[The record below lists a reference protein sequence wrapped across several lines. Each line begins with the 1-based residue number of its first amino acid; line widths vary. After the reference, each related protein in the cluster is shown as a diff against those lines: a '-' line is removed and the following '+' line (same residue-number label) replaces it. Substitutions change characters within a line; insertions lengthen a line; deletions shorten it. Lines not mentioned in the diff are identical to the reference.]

1 MKVQLLIKIGYYI
14 VPNLSTTLE
23 FHKYTISEGFFFLSL
38 SLDMNKVKASSII
51 NYKIVNVP
59 SEIA

>member
-23 FHKYTISEGFFFLSL
+23 FHKYTISEGFFFSL
-38 SLDMNKVKASSII
+38 SLFR
-51 NYKIVNVP
+51 Y
-59 SEIA
+59 E